1 MSGDKQKVSLI
12 GYIRY
17 GIVGGSLILA
27 GVLLFGPTWVRPIH
41 GPTGLPYSQLQ
52 EHAEYAA
59 AHVPERAPQYSMAVF
74 ILCMG
79 LWLTNLIPLAMT
91 GLLAIACLPLLG
103 IVRAQQAFAYFG
115 NSAVF
120 FIISVFLLAAAMIR
134 TGLSKRLT
142 LVLLQRFDRKPGLL
156 VTGVTCSSSLLA
168 LLIPAHAVAAMM
180 FPIITEIADSLGLQ
194 KGRSGYA
201 KTLYFA
207 LAWGAVIGGTGTF
220 LGGARAPLAVAL
232 LYDTYR
238 TASGEALYTV
248 SFLAWMKAAIPLVV
262 VLTGLAVFVL
272 LRFIPWEVSDITPAT
287 RMLNRRVQSLGR
299 MSPLERRLTILGIVT
314 IVCWIG
320 LGSRVDI
327 AVIAV
332 LSAVALSVLR
342 IVTWQEMQA
351 YVNWGVVVMYGG
363 AIALGAALK
372 DTHAMLWLVQRVV
385 PQGQTSPI
393 VLLVAMATLSFVL
406 SSAISNA
413 AAVATL
419 LPVGFAL
426 CDVAQPAVHPMAM
439 MYAVAIAAGLAFAL
453 PISSPPNAICFAS
466 NYYGMREVPK
476 YGAPFSLVALAVLIG
491 LMVLYW
497 PMAGV
502 AVTLP

>member
-12 GYIRY
+12 RYIRY

-27 GVLLFGPTWVRPIH
+27 GVLLVGPTWVRPIH
-41 GPTGLPYSQLQ
+41 GPTGLPYAQLQ
-52 EHAEYAA
+52 EHADYATA
-59 AHVPERAPQYSMAVF
+59 YIPERAPQYAMAVF
-74 ILCMG
+74 VLCMG

-103 IVRAQQAFAYFG
+103 IVNAQQAFAYFG

-142 LVLLQRFDRKPGLL
+142 LVLLQRFDRTPALL
-156 VTGVTCSSSLLA
+156 VTGVTCSSSFLA
-168 LLIPAHAVAAMM
+168 LWMPGHAVAAMM
-180 FPIITEIADSLGLQ
+180 FPILGEIADSLGLQ
-194 KGRSGYA
+194 KGRSSYA

-207 LAWGAVIGGTGTF
+207 LAWGAVIGGCGTF

-232 LYDTYR
+232 LHDTYR
-238 TASGEALYTV
+238 TASGEALYAV
-248 SFLAWMKAAIPLVV
+248 SFLAWMKAAMPLVV
-262 VLTGLAVFVL
+262 VLTALAVVVL
-272 LRFIPWEVSDITPAT
+272 LKFIPSEVSDITPAT

-299 MSPLERRLTILGIVT
+299 MSPRERRLAILGLVT
-314 IVCWIG
+314 IACWIG
-320 LGSRVDI
+320 LGNRVDI

-332 LSAVALSVLR
+332 ISAVGLSVFR
-342 IVTWQEMQA
+342 IVGWQEMQA

-363 AIALGAALK
+363 AVALGAALK
-372 DTHAMLWLVQRVV
+372 DTHAMLWLVQHVV
-385 PQGQTSPI
+385 PEGQTSPI
-393 VLLVAMATLSFVL
+393 MLLIVMAILSFVL

-439 MYAVAIAAGLAFAL
+439 TYAVAIAAGLAFAL
-453 PISSPPNAICFAS
+453 PISSPPHAICYAS
-466 NYYGMREVPK
+466 GYYGMREVPK
-476 YGAPFSLVALAVLIG
+476 YGVPFSAVAIAAMIG

-497 PMAGV
+497 PLAGV

>member
-12 GYIRY
+12 RSIRY
-17 GIVGGSLILA
+17 AIVVGSLILA
-27 GVLLFGPTWVRPIH
+27 GVLLIGPTWVRPIH
-41 GPTGLPYSQLQ
+41 GATGLPYSQLQ
-52 EHAEYAA
+52 YHAEYASA
-59 AHVPERAPQYSMAVF
+59 YVPERAPQYAMAVF
-74 ILCMG
+74 VVCMG
-79 LWLTNLIPLAMT
+79 LWLTNLIPLAST
-91 GLLAIACLPLLG
+91 GLLAVACLPLLG
-103 IVRAQQAFAYFG
+103 IVGAKQAFAYFG

-142 LVLLQRFDRKPGLL
+142 LVLLQRFDRTPALL
-156 VTGVTCSSSLLA
+156 VAGVTCSSSFLA
-168 LLIPAHAVAAMM
+168 LWIPGHAVAAMM

-207 LAWGAVIGGTGTF
+207 LAWGAVIGGCGTF

-232 LYDTYR
+232 LHDTYR
-238 TASGEALYTV
+238 TASGEATYAV
-248 SFLAWMKAAIPLVV
+248 SFLAWMKAAMPLVA
-262 VLTGLAVFVL
+262 VLTALAVVAL
-272 LRFIPWEVSDITPAT
+272 LKFIPSEVSDITPAT
-287 RMLNRRVQSLGR
+287 RMLNRRVQSLGH
-299 MSPLERRLTILGIVT
+299 MSPRERRLAILGIAT

-320 LGSRVDI
+320 LGNRVDI

-332 LSAVALSVLR
+332 VSAVALSVFR
-342 IVTWQEMQA
+342 IVGWQEMQA

-363 AIALGAALK
+363 AVALGAALK

-385 PQGQTSPI
+385 PQGHTSPI

-426 CDVAQPAVHPMAM
+426 CDVAQPAVHPLAM
-439 MYAVAIAAGLAFAL
+439 TYAVAIAAGLAFAL
-453 PISSPPNAICFAS
+453 PISSPPHAICYAS
-466 NYYGMREVPK
+466 GYYGMREVPK
-476 YGAPFSLVALAVLIG
+476 YGVPFSLVALAVMIA

-497 PMAGV
+497 PLAGV